1 MSKTHI
7 IYKDIAP
14 GADEDAAVSTNGAQP
29 FSTLTIP
36 FGQTHDPISS
46 CELNAWGLNG
56 TFDMVDGHQVAFW
69 STSLSGAD
77 CLFTAQPVIT
87 IEFDNQYSS
96 TGISFEFD
104 ENDWC
109 DLVNIQWWQQ
119 GTLKADV
126 DFEPTS
132 FAYFCQQKVLS
143 YDKLVITL
151 KRTRLPHHFA
161 KLDRIYF
168 GVYRRFDMP
177 ELRQGRVSIT
187 NEIDPLALEVPI
199 STMDWRL
206 NSNDDA
212 ADYLFQF
219 KQPVEVFNDGKLIG
233 TYYIDEGNQVAGSLY
248 DIGCFDAFG
257 VLDESPFA
265 GGVYTNKSAIALLTE
280 IVGDDFELDVSA
292 ADASLT
298 GAILPGSRRSALQ
311 QVIFAWGVCAA
322 TDGTAKIKVFAPAVS
337 DPETIDR
344 NRTFSGVQ
352 VVTASAVTAVKVT
365 AHSYAQDTSGDVEIA
380 GVKYKD
386 TRTVYTYNNP
396 DATASDRANVK
407 DISDATLVSPAIAQA
422 VAQRVFNY
430 YNRRNTAKP
439 KVVWK
444 GETLGQLVTVPNG
457 WGGTVT
463 GHLLKMELRLSNTV
477 VATSE
482 VRSL

>member
-1 MSKTHI
+1 MSKTYI

-29 FSTLTIP
+29 FSTLNIP
-36 FGQTHDPISS
+36 FGTPHDPIST

-56 TFDMVDGHQVAFW
+56 TFDMVDGRQVAFW
-69 STSLSGAD
+69 STSQSGAD
-77 CLFTAQPVIT
+77 CLFAAPPVIT
-87 IEFDNQYSS
+87 IDFDSQYSS

-109 DLVNIQWWQQ
+109 DLLNIQWWQQ
-119 GTLKADV
+119 GTLKASM

-132 FAYFCQQKVLS
+132 FSYFCQNKVLS
-143 YDKLVITL
+143 YDRLVITL

-177 ELRQGRVSIT
+177 ELRQGRVAIT

-206 NSNDDA
+206 NSTDDA
-212 ADYLFQF
+212 AEYLFQF
-219 KQPVEVFNDGKLIG
+219 KQPVEVFNGGQLIG
-233 TYYIDEGNQVAGSLY
+233 TYYIDEGAQVAGSLY
-248 DIGCFDAFG
+248 DIGCVDAFG

-265 GGVYTNKSAIALLTE
+265 GGIYTNKSAVALLTE
-280 IVGDDFELDVSA
+280 IVDGDFELNITA
-292 ADASLT
+292 ADTALT
-298 GAILPGSRRSALQ
+298 GAIVACSRRAAIQ
-311 QVIFAWGVCAA
+311 QVLFAWGACAA
-322 TDGTAKIKVFAPAVS
+322 TDGSGSIRVFSPAMS
-337 DPETIDR
+337 GPADLGR
-344 NRTFSGVQ
+344 NRTFPGVQ
-352 VVTASAVTAVKVT
+352 VATAAAVTAVKVT
-365 AHSYAQDTSGDVEIA
+365 AHSYAQATNGDVEIG
-380 GVKYKD
+380 GVKYQD

-407 DISDATLVSPAIAQA
+407 EIADATLVSPGIAQA
-422 VAQRVFNY
+422 VARRVFEH

-439 KVVWK
+439 KIVWK
-444 GETLGQLVTVPNG
+444 GEMLGQLVTVPNG
-457 WGGTVT
+457 WGGDLT
-463 GHLLKMELRLSNTV
+463 GHLVKMELKLSNTV

-482 VRSL
+482 VRGL